1 MASEAFS
8 APLVVKELTWW
19 LYNCIW
25 KVSKHV
31 PVVPPGYVYM
41 WLWFMT
47 LMIPSLDLLMSSY
60 LAPGHINSLAPGR
73 FEGNFRWVNFKLIV
87 VIDGWCIS
95 CEIAIRWMPLDI
107 TDDKSTLVQVMA
119 WCHQAPSHYLSQCW
133 PRFLLPYGVTRP
145 QWVNPLGAQLV
156 WWNLNIF
163 LHVLIICW
171 HWYAV
176 PRKALSPERPL
187 NLITHSLD
195 TSIIQVVEILLCGK
209 SAQNISAIFQYCF
222 SLPRSYAVMWG
233 TCQWLSARL
242 FVGALQ

>member
-1 MASEAFS
+1 MSWHNDSLYASYVCLRYHNAFELMITLFRSIMASEVLRAT
-8 APLVVKELTWW
+8 LVVKELTWW
-19 LYNCIW
+19 PYNCIW

-47 LMIPSLDLLMSSY
+47 LMILNLDLLMSSY

-119 WCHQAPSHYLSQCW
+119 WCRQATSHYLSQCW
-133 PRFLLPYGVTRP
+133 PSSMSPYGVTRP
-145 QWVNPLGAQLV
+145 QWVRGSIGLTKYQYFFACFNYLLTLV
-156 WWNLNIF
+156 
-163 LHVLIICW
+163 
-171 HWYAV
+171 
-176 PRKALSPERPL
+176 
-187 NLITHSLD
+187 
-195 TSIIQVVEILLCGK
+195 
-209 SAQNISAIFQYCF
+209 
-222 SLPRSYAVMWG
+222 
-233 TCQWLSARL
+233 
-242 FVGALQ
+242 